1 MVFLSNLKFWNSRT
15 MMFGYSLSILIT
27 LSACKPRVFIS
38 EKEAQ
43 NLVVLDSLINEQKED
58 LIIDYFEEYN

>member
-1 MVFLSNLKFWNSRT
+1 MEFLSNLKSWNSRT
-15 MMFGYSLSILIT
+15 MMFGCSLSILIT
-27 LSACKPRVFIS
+27 LGACKPRVFVS